1 MKTLREYFE
10 EIDSLDVEEGSMS
23 AAEHHRSGAHFG
35 GYYGATQKGPP
46 RPGQGA
52 GGCEESVDPDSDSE
66 EEPLEEDDDDA
77 ARVIELADEIRER

>member
-10 EIDSLDVEEGSMS
+10 EIDGQDVEEGTM
-23 AAEHHRSGAHFG
+23 AAAARHPRGAKFG

-52 GGCEESVDPDSDSE
+52 GGCEESLDPDSD
-66 EEPLEEDDDDA
+66 EEPLEEDDDA
-77 ARVIELADEIRER
+77 ADQVIQLANELRDR

>member
-10 EIDSLDVEEGSMS
+10 EIDESLGEGSMS

-46 RPGQGA
+46 RPGQGV
-52 GGCEESVDPDSDSE
+52 GGCEESVDPDRESE
-66 EEPLEEDDDDA
+66 EEPLEEDDDA
-77 ARVIELADEIRER
+77 ARVIELADEMRTRE